1 MSTYSSFTPITDLT
15 QSSTQLNHGVER
27 SSTSPPAPINTS
39 RNHGYNGSTPMME
52 VTEPTPDSPTA
63 PQLPVDSNPPRVLQ
77 RSQTSSTI
85 HAKSPPLS
93 NQGSPKMSP
102 VSEQNTSGGGNPGIR
117 SRATSFVR
125 GIVKTS
131 SSSGNVSNSGAG
143 TSGNLEPVG
152 SDGSHPNASNTPGSP
167 LNKLRRLTSRKST
180 GESNAPEG
188 SGAYRRRRL
197 MEIEGEEED
206 DDSESEEE
214 AWPKLKS
221 PTTSDDDEEEE
232 EHAEEKNI
240 PKRFLKRLL

>member
-1 MSTYSSFTPITDLT
+1 MSTYSSFTPIADLT
-15 QSSTQLNHGVER
+15 QSNSQLDHGVER

-39 RNHGYNGSTPMME
+39 RHYGYNGSTPMME

-63 PQLPVDSNPPRVLQ
+63 PQLPVDSNPPRALQ

-85 HAKSPPLS
+85 HTKTPPLS

-125 GIVKTS
+125 GIVKPS
-131 SSSGNVSNSGAG
+131 SSSGSVSNTGAG
-143 TSGNLEPVG
+143 GSGNLEPVG
-152 SDGSHPNASNTPGSP
+152 SNGSHPNASNAPGSP

-197 MEIEGEEED
+197 MEVEGEDED

-221 PTTSDDDEEEE
+221 PTTSDEEEE
-232 EHAEEKNI
+232 ETSEEKNK